1 MGSKQ
6 FDLAPF
12 RSVVDLE
19 GVGNKTRVVLK
30 ARFSSQEDM
39 QLHVEEFRAVE
50 GSGQLL
56 ERLEDQAK

>member
-1 MGSKQ
+1 
-6 FDLAPF
+6 
-12 RSVVDLE
+12 VVDLE